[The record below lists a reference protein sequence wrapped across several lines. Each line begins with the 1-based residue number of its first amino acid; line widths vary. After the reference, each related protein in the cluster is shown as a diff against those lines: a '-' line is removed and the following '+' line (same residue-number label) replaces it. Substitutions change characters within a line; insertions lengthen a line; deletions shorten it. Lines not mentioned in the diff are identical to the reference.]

1 MALEQAQQQFDSA
14 SKIGYESRPLN
25 LFYGLSQAGRAVAA
39 GSPLLGGGA
48 EHQWQAT
55 GDGLKFDPAVP
66 QGVFAT
72 PVRQETGPRDLFSR
86 ASIALGSPLDFGEV
100 LFGAVLSQVTDYTM
114 TFQES
119 DGYLR
124 PIYDVHVY
132 GAGSKSFPIEVE
144 VRVPGLSAEGV
155 LPVAEVQSLLAPYPA
170 LDGLELALDDSGNV
184 RRSHNN
190 GRCFVLVP
198 GPDYLMSRNSG
209 ESVHTLK
216 GATAY
221 RGTTVILPRTGASAE
236 PLRPLMSWWLMLYA
250 LSMLARY
257 SPGNWTR
264 TLSISES
271 PIASRIEFIL
281 DTAIDA
287 VPELLWDELF
297 SSTKE

>member
-1 MALEQAQQQFDSA
+1 MMCMYMALAA
-14 SKIGYESRPLN
+14 SRFRSRSRSESLGFRLRVSC
-25 LFYGLSQAGRAVAA
+25 LWQKC
-39 GSPLLGGGA
+39 SPSSLR
-48 EHQWQAT
+48 
-55 GDGLKFDPAVP
+55 
-66 QGVFAT
+66 T
-72 PVRQETGPRDLFSR
+72 PHLMGWN
-86 ASIALGSPLDFGEV
+86 
-100 LFGAVLSQVTDYTM
+100 
-114 TFQES
+114 
-119 DGYLR
+119 
-124 PIYDVHVY
+124 
-132 GAGSKSFPIEVE
+132 
-144 VRVPGLSAEGV
+144 
-155 LPVAEVQSLLAPYPA
+155 
-170 LDGLELALDDSGNV
+170 ALDDSGNV

-190 GRCFVLVP
+190 GRCLVLVP
-198 GPDYLMSRNSG
+198 GPDYLMSRSSG